1 MTSEMDYFPRVVD
14 NEQPTRKNNIH
25 KLRALVH
32 QLPAAARARQKQDY
46 VLYFDGCSKGSMEEA
61 GAGAVLYENGI
72 EIWSSSIYVGD
83 NVTLNV
89 AEYNGLILGLSE
101 TIHRKIINVVVKGDS
116 LSVIEQLRGEHK
128 VRSARLQNVFAKC
141 KQLESYFDN
150 IVYEHVHRSNNQ
162 RAYELSN
169 DAVLLRY

>member
-1 MTSEMDYFPRVVD
+1 MTSEMEYFPRVVD
-14 NEQPTRKNNIH
+14 NEQPTTNNKLH
-25 KLRALVH
+25 RLRALAH

-72 EIWSSSIYVGD
+72 EIWSSSVYVGD
-83 NVTLNV
+83 KVTLNI
-89 AEYNGLILGLSE
+89 AEYYGLILGLSE
-101 TIHRKIINVVVKGDS
+101 TINRKIKNICVKSDN
-116 LSVIEQLRGEHK
+116 LLVIEQMRGEHK
-128 VRSARLQNVFAKC
+128 VRSARLQKVFDKTRH
-141 KQLESYFDN
+141 LISYFDN